1 MENNENMVASMDWG
15 LLSVALVWLV
25 LALVSLSSA
34 AALVVL
40 GRKAWRKGLVAVL
53 AALLLMV
60 LAAATQLL
68 ALPRLALPEW
78 NGPLLGSV
86 CFSLVLAAMAVALR
100 QFRQLDIAWSWLLLP
115 PLAVLALGLDI
126 APWRVYATVA
136 VLALQGAWLALEL
149 KPMHQMQLGLGYHM
163 LSVALPLLVL
173 GMALL
178 QLGFGPQA
186 QGEPALVYALQLL
199 WLPLAVL
206 LLALGFMRMAQDRR
220 EARSRRAALRD
231 PLTRM
236 LNRRA
241 LERVLEHCIKGATQE
256 QRPLAL
262 LLVDVD
268 HFKRVN
274 DTYGHISGDKVLRH
288 ISRVL
293 ASNVRN
299 DTYLGRFGGEEFV
312 VVCPGAGMED
322 AQILAERL
330 NLAVRSSSVQ
340 IQGQA
345 LRVTASIGGY
355 AGMVQPGMAWEDVL
369 EVADAA
375 MYRAKAAGRD
385 RVVMLRELLPEAA
398 PVAAQTWRESIA

>member
-1 MENNENMVASMDWG
+1 M
-15 LLSVALVWLV
+15 
-25 LALVSLSSA
+25 
-34 AALVVL
+34 
-40 GRKAWRKGLVAVL
+40 
-53 AALLLMV
+53 
-60 LAAATQLL
+60 
-68 ALPRLALPEW
+68 
-78 NGPLLGSV
+78 
-86 CFSLVLAAMAVALR
+86 
-100 QFRQLDIAWSWLLLP
+100 
-115 PLAVLALGLDI
+115 
-126 APWRVYATVA
+126 
-136 VLALQGAWLALEL
+136 
-149 KPMHQMQLGLGYHM
+149 
-163 LSVALPLLVL
+163 
-173 GMALL
+173 
-178 QLGFGPQA
+178 
-186 QGEPALVYALQLL
+186 LQLL
-199 WLPLAVL
+199 WLPTAVL
-206 LLALGFMRMAQDRR
+206 LLALGFMRMVQDRR

-241 LERVLEHCIKGATQE
+241 LERVLEHCTKAAGQ
-256 QRPLAL
+256 QGRPLAL

-355 AGMVQPGMAWEDVL
+355 AGVVEPGTAWEDVL

-385 RVVMLRELLPEAA
+385 RVVMLRELLQEAA
-398 PVAAQTWRESIA
+398 PAAAQRWRESIA

>member
-1 MENNENMVASMDWG
+1 MDWG

-25 LALVSLSSA
+25 LALVGLTSA
-34 AALVVL
+34 AALAVL
-40 GRKAWRKGLVAVL
+40 GRKAWRKGVGVVLLALLLLVL
-53 AALLLMV
+53 AAV
-60 LAAATQLL
+60 LQLL
-68 ALPRLALPEW
+68 AWLHPAAPQW
-78 NGPLLGSV
+78 TDSLLLSNL
-86 CFSLVLAAMAVALR
+86 CFSGTLVAMAVALR
-100 QFRQLDIAWSWLLLP
+100 QFRQLDIVWSWLLLP
-115 PLAVLALGLDI
+115 PLAVLALGLDGS
-126 APWRVYATVA
+126 PWRVYATVA

-149 KPMHQMQLGLGYHM
+149 KPMQQMQLGLGYHM
-163 LSVALPLLVL
+163 LCVALPLLVW

-178 QLGFGPQA
+178 QLGFGPQVLK
-186 QGEPALVYALQLL
+186 EPAPVYMLQLL
-199 WLPLAVL
+199 WLPTAVL
-206 LLALGFMRMAQDRR
+206 LLALGFMRMVQDRR

-241 LERVLEHCIKGATQE
+241 LERVLEHCTKAAGQ
-256 QRPLAL
+256 QGRPLAL

-355 AGMVQPGMAWEDVL
+355 AGVVEPGTAWEDVL

-385 RVVMLRELLPEAA
+385 RVVMLRELLQEAA
-398 PVAAQTWRESIA
+398 PAAAQRWRESIA